1 MHLSVQP
8 SQHTENGNH
17 QEKIIKPNIGAFGEG
32 FVKNISRRVRFTED
46 QAQEI
51 RHLTSQGIVVY
62 ALKNKSRLNSLLL
75 KEITLLQGLPVPLWS
90 MGEDPALTD
99 FPDAIRNIAVKPE
112 TTVEVD
118 VLARENAVVHLG
130 STRLVND
137 PVGEAALQELIRLQ
151 EKSPRP
157 VFLVPLLISYGR
169 RRDIQD
175 ESLYNILFGQY
186 DDVGPIRRLITLLRY
201 ADKVSVIAA
210 APLNL
215 QTYVAEQGE
224 MARADLLVRLRGD
237 LIDRIDEERET
248 TVGPVLKSRREFI
261 DMILQDQDFNDY
273 LRQLEEKDKKPR
285 PVLLKEARRY
295 LDEIAADYSET
306 IVELW
311 DKVLTWLWKN
321 IYDGVIIDRKGM
333 ARVRNISKEMPL
345 VVVPCHRSHIDYLL
359 LSYVFY
365 KENIQLPFVAAG
377 INLSFWPIG
386 YIFRKSGAFFI
397 RRTFKGLDLYS
408 EVFARYVKAMLNERM
423 PIEFF
428 IEGGRSRTGKMV
440 MPKFGLLSMILKAYQ
455 QRAEGN
461 LGIIPVYIGYDRVIE
476 EKSYIKELEG
486 ATKTNEKASDVIRSR
501 KVVKKRYGHVYVN
514 VGEPI
519 LFKDYMEKQGL
530 ILDELD
536 DRDRQALYRKISYD
550 IALAINRVSVV
561 TPSALAAAAFLA
573 HDRKGIRHDRW
584 QFTLDA
590 FQDYLTHSQAPFS
603 VTFQREYQAVD
614 KAVMLFIRE
623 EMITVD
629 GAGQGE
635 AGRSEAIYT
644 LQAEKRLTMDYY
656 KNMIIHYFL
665 PVAFVGLS
673 ALTTSDNDITFPTI
687 ANDYA
692 FLKQLFRHEFIF
704 DDGRSD
710 AEDIRESLVYL
721 KDRGYV
727 DYEGGRE
734 AAAVRI
740 LGGGKEVLKAFAGLL
755 QTYLESYWLVTRSIS
770 LIERQGRE
778 EKDWLREIRRLGLKF
793 YQDGEIRRYES
804 LSQQNFQGAVRFL
817 TEAGLIYPMEKE
829 TRKIYQVCGAPEM
842 LDDIRRRIFR
852 YLY

>member
-1 MHLSVQP
+1 MMHLSVQP
-8 SQHTENGNH
+8 LQHTENGNH
-17 QEKIIKPNIGAFGEG
+17 QEKIIKPNIGAFGDG
-32 FVKNISRRVRFTED
+32 FVKNISRRVRFMEE
-46 QAQEI
+46 QAQAI
-51 RHLTSQGIVVY
+51 RHLASQGIVVY

-90 MGEDPALTD
+90 LGEDPALTD
-99 FPDAIRNIAVKPE
+99 LPDAIRNATTKPE
-112 TTVEVD
+112 TTVD
-118 VLARENAVVHLG
+118 MDILTRENAVVHLG
-130 STRLVND
+130 SSRLVND
-137 PVGEAALQELIRLQ
+137 PAVETALQELIQLQ

-157 VFLVPLLISYGR
+157 VLLVPLLISYGR

-175 ESLYNILFGQY
+175 ESLYNILFGQH

-210 APLNL
+210 ESVNL
-215 QTYVAEQGE
+215 QTYLSEHRG
-224 MARADLLVRLRGD
+224 MAREERLIRLRVD

-248 TVGPVLKSRREFI
+248 TVGPVLKSRPEFI
-261 DMILQDQDFNDY
+261 NMILQDQDFNDY
-273 LRQLEEKDKKPR
+273 LRQVEGKEKKPL
-285 PVLLKEARRY
+285 PVLLKESRRY
-295 LDEIAADYSET
+295 LNEIAADYSEV
-306 IVELW
+306 IVEFW

-397 RRTFKGLDLYS
+397 RRSFKGLDLYS
-408 EVFARYVKAMLNERM
+408 EVFSRYVKAMLNERM

-455 QRAEGN
+455 QKGEGN

-486 ATKTNEKASDVIRSR
+486 ATKTNERASDVIRSR

-519 LFKDYMEKQGL
+519 LFKEYMEKQGVA
-530 ILDELD
+530 LDALD
-536 DRDRQALYRKISYD
+536 DRERQALYRKISYE

-573 HDRKGIRHDRW
+573 HDRTGIRHDRW

-590 FQDYLTHSQAPFS
+590 FQDYLTYCHAPFS
-603 VTFQREYQAVD
+603 VTFEREYQAMD
-614 KAVMLFIRE
+614 KAVALFVRE
-623 EMITVD
+623 EMIAVD
-629 GAGQGE
+629 GGGQG
-635 AGRSEAIYT
+635 AAAQNEAIYT
-644 LQAEKRLTMDYY
+644 LQAEKRLSMDYY
-656 KNMIIHYFL
+656 KNMIVHYFL

-673 ALTTSDNDITFPTI
+673 AFTTSDKNITFTTLSD
-687 ANDYA
+687 DYA
-692 FLKQLFRHEFIF
+692 FLKKLFRHEFIF
-704 DDGRSD
+704 DDERSD
-710 AEDIRESLVYL
+710 ADEIRQSLAYL
-721 KDRGYV
+721 QTRGYV
-727 DYEGGRE
+727 DYEEGR
-734 AAAVRI
+734 ATPVPVRLI
-740 LGGGKEVLKAFAGLL
+740 NGGKEVLKTFAGLL
-755 QTYLESYWLVTRSIS
+755 QTHLESYWLVTRSIS
-770 LIERQGRE
+770 LIEHQGRE

-793 YQDGEIRRYES
+793 YKDGEIRRYE
-804 LSQQNFQGAVRFL
+804 
-817 TEAGLIYPMEKE
+817 
-829 TRKIYQVCGAPEM
+829 
-842 LDDIRRRIFR
+842 
-852 YLY
+852 